1 MRLNLFSILFLVILF
16 SKESFSF
23 DEDTCFKKS
32 FNITLKRSVG
42 PFGAGERITSL
53 KKTDCEIALNYQ
65 EYQYRKTN
73 WFVDTCREPIHIKK
87 GIDSIDVLKKD
98 GECKVSKNNF
108 CEESFKVLSVLQNE
122 GLIFAKGSRENL
134 ESDHGK
140 VYCAFLLVK
149 KYLNSNEAFNRE
161 ESLKN
166 SLLKREK
173 QPTLLET
180 DISQNQKVV
189 QPIKDY
195 SQKSSELTDF

>member
-1 MRLNLFSILFLVILF
+1 MRLSLFSILFLVIIF
-16 SKESFSF
+16 SNKSISF
-23 DEDTCFKKS
+23 DEDICFKKS
-32 FNITLKRSVG
+32 FNVILKRSVG
-42 PFGAGERITSL
+42 PLGAGKRITSV
-53 KKTDCEIALNYQ
+53 KKTDCEIVLNYQ

-73 WFVDTCREPIHIKK
+73 WLIDTCREPIHIKK
-87 GIDSIDVLKKD
+87 GIDSIDVLKKN

-108 CEESFKVLSVLQNE
+108 CEESLKVLSVLQDE

-134 ESDHGK
+134 ETDHGK

-149 KYLNSNEAFNRE
+149 KYLNSNEAFSRE

-166 SLLKREK
+166 SLLKRGK
-173 QPTLLET
+173 MPPLLET
-180 DISQNQKVV
+180 DISQNQRVE